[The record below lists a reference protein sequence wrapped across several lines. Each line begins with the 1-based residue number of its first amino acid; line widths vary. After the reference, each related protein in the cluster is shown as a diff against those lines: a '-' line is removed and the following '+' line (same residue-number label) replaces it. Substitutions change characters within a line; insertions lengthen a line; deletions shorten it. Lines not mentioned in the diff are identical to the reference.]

1 MIAQI
6 VLSLLLGVVLL
17 YAWAQ
22 YRRSPIVTVLSCAVS
37 LIGFYFVWIPS
48 HATRVAELVGIGRG
62 ADLVLYVWV
71 CISLVVLLNLHLKL
85 RTQHE
90 LLTQLARSIALANA
104 TLPEDMRPTDP
115 SRMSSL
121 TEGQT
126 SQPRYRPADGPRPGQ
141 TADQSA

>member
-1 MIAQI
+1 MIAQV
-6 VLSLLLGVVLL
+6 VLSLLLGIVLL

-104 TLPEDMRPTDP
+104 ALPEDTRPTGS
-115 SRMSSL
+115 SRMCSL
-121 TEGQT
+121 TGEQT
-126 SQPRYRPADGPRPGQ
+126 SQPRYRLADGPRPGQ

>member
-22 YRRSPIVTVLSCAVS
+22 HRRSPIVTVLSCAVS
-37 LIGFYFVWIPS
+37 LIGFYFVWLPS

-62 ADLVLYVWV
+62 ADLVLYVWA
-71 CISLVVLLNLHLKL
+71 CISLVILLNLHLKL

-104 TLPEDMRPTDP
+104 TLPEDARSSDP
-115 SRMSSL
+115 SIPAF

-126 SQPRYRPADGPRPGQ
+126 SQPRYRLADEPTPGQ

>member
-1 MIAQI
+1 MIAQL

-104 TLPEDMRPTDP
+104 TLPEDGRPCAP

-126 SQPRYRPADGPRPGQ
+126 STPRYRPADEPRPGQ